1 MREEKCGGSVIKF
14 FDTPESMPMR
24 RYRRFNKFLMVENE
38 VGNDFADYEKRTQKA
53 ISFVKQGMIKEA
65 LQELSNR
72 RQMVFNAFAE
82 YSPRDRALAI
92 LVHSIDGVEYRDYSK
107 TGLDEIL
114 NRLEEIGFTNKQSTE
129 VVDEVKKKSKRNWR
143 FTFLRSSKAQVQKST
158 PTN

>member
-24 RYRRFNKFLMVENE
+24 RYQRFNKFLMVENE
-38 VGNDFADYEKRTQKA
+38 VGNDFADYEKRTQKVM
-53 ISFVKQGMIKEA
+53 SFLRQGMTKEA
-65 LQELSNR
+65 LQELNNR

-114 NRLEEIGFTNKQSTE
+114 NRLEEIGFTNQQSTE
-129 VVDEVKKKSKRNWR
+129 TVDEVKKKSKRNWSP
-143 FTFLRSSKAQVQKST
+143 TFLRSSKEQEQRST